1 MWRGFDWLKCELDL
15 GLSCGVNVLF
25 ESIINSCRR
34 SQFSALLLQHL
45 ESCGTVFTLLKSCFE
60 MFQLFS
66 FSSMLI
72 QVKGVAEFAESV
84 SNTV

>member
-1 MWRGFDWLKCELDL
+1 MWRGFDWVKFDLDL

-25 ESIINSCRR
+25 ESTINSCRK
-34 SQFSALLLQHL
+34 SQFSVFLLQHL
-45 ESCGTVFTLLKSCFE
+45 ESCGTVFTLMKSCFE
-60 MFQLFS
+60 KFQLFS
-66 FSSMLI
+66 FSLMLI